1 MNSMSDIFCRVPC
14 FVAVQKNP
22 VGYKQQLSRSVEY
35 AGHGSKTQNSTQGTQ
50 ANQNKTES
58 LNTDTDLDTQT

>member
-1 MNSMSDIFCRVPC
+1 MSDIFCRVPC

-50 ANQNKTES
+50 ANQIKQS
-58 LNTDTDLDTQT
+58 LNTDADLDTQT